1 MKVKTSVS
9 LSEECLREL
18 DELVGKGAN
27 RSALIEEAVVEYV
40 ERRRRK
46 ARGQKDRELIAE
58 HAKSLERDVLET
70 LEFQVPE

>member
-9 LSEECLREL
+9 LSEACLREL
-18 DELVGKGAN
+18 DALAGKGAN

-46 ARGQKDRELIAE
+46 ARGQKDRQIIADN
-58 HAKSLERDVLET
+58 AKSLERDVKET

>member
-9 LSEECLREL
+9 LSEACLHAL
-18 DELVGKGAN
+18 DQLSGGN
-27 RSALIEEAVVEYV
+27 RSALIEEAVVEYI

-46 ARGQKDRELIAE
+46 ARGHKDRQIIADN
-58 HAKSLERDVLET
+58 AKSLERDVLES

>member
-9 LSEECLREL
+9 LSEQCLREL
-18 DELVGKGAN
+18 DELAGKGSN
-27 RSALIEEAVVEYV
+27 RSALIEEAVVEYI

-46 ARGQKDRELIAE
+46 ARGSKDRQIIADN
-58 HAKSLERDVLET
+58 AKSLERDVLET

>member
-18 DELVGKGAN
+18 EALAGKDAN
-27 RSALIEEAVVEYV
+27 RSALIEEAVVEYL
-40 ERRRRK
+40 ERRRK
-46 ARGQKDRELIAE
+46 QARGRKDREIIAKN
-58 HAKSLERDVLET
+58 AKALERDVRET

>member
-9 LSEECLREL
+9 LSEACLHEL
-18 DELVGKGAN
+18 DELAGKGAN
-27 RSALIEEAVVEYV
+27 RSALIEEAVVEYI

-46 ARGQKDRELIAE
+46 ARGHKDRQIIADN
-58 HAKSLERDVLET
+58 AKSLERDVLET

>member
-9 LSEECLREL
+9 LSEACLLEL
-18 DELVGKGAN
+18 DELAGKGAN
-27 RSALIEEAVVEYV
+27 RSALIEEAVVEYI

-46 ARGQKDRELIAE
+46 ARGGKDRQIIADN
-58 HAKSLERDVLET
+58 AKSLERDVLET